1 MVVTWDPT
9 NPNSYGINL
18 ENYGVAPEVWVE
30 NNTADELSATDRD
43 LLDAIREVQ
52 RMRREGGGGR

>member
-1 MVVTWDPT
+1 LVVTWDPT

-18 ENYGVAPEVWVE
+18 ENYGV
-30 NNTADELSATDRD
+30 TATDRD

>member
-1 MVVTWDPT
+1 
-9 NPNSYGINL
+9 
-18 ENYGVAPEVWVE
+18 VWVE